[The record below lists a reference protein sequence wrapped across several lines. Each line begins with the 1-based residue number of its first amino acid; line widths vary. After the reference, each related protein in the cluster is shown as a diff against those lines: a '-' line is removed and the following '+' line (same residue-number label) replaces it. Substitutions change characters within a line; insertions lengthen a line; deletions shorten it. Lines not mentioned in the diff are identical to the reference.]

1 MSTSAPRNP
10 RSEQLADDTA
20 RRRRAIRA
28 ASRRRRW
35 SPTRIVAVAVVVLL
49 LIVGVQFAIHVVRT
63 DPRDARAIT
72 ERELRVN
79 TLQPGERVAVMTSAF
94 ERPAIDYFRATHGLL
109 VLTDRRLLFIGLQPR
124 DLVASGEGP
133 PTFEERDFPID
144 TLVPVR
150 AGRTFFHLA
159 RAIVVTGPGGAT
171 RAYGIP
177 SPAWH
182 DATVLLDS
190 VAARHKLLVAAGVRQ
205 KQARDRAEAER
216 RAAEAQARQ
225 PQYYLVQR
233 GDALAAI
240 AARWST
246 TPEQLRAWNGIT
258 GNTIK
263 VGQKLLVRPAH

>member
-1 MSTSAPRNP
+1 MH
-10 RSEQLADDTA
+10 
-20 RRRRAIRA
+20 A

-35 SPTRIVAVAVVVLL
+35 SPTRIVLVAVVVIL
-49 LIVGVQFAIHVVRT
+49 LIVGIQFAIHVVRT

-79 TLQPGERVAVMTSAF
+79 TLKPGEHVAVMTSAF
-94 ERPAIDYFRATHGLL
+94 KRPAIDYFRATHGLL
-109 VLTDRRLLFIGLQPR
+109 VLTDRRLLFLGLLPR
-124 DLVASGEGP
+124 DLVASSEGP
-133 PTFEERDFPID
+133 PTFEERDIPID
-144 TLVPVR
+144 TLVRVE

-159 RAIVVTGPGGAT
+159 RAVVISGPGGVS

-182 DATVLLDS
+182 DATVLIDS
-190 VAARHKLLVAAGVRQ
+190 VSARHKLLFAEGVRQ

-216 RAAEAQARQ
+216 RAAEAEARKA
-225 PQYYLVQR
+225 QYYVVQR

-246 TPEQLRAWNGIT
+246 TPEQLRAWNDIT

-263 VGQKLLVRPAH
+263 VGQKLLVRPAQ

>member
-1 MSTSAPRNP
+1 V
-10 RSEQLADDTA
+10 LA
-20 RRRRAIRA
+20 
-28 ASRRRRW
+28 
-35 SPTRIVAVAVVVLL
+35 AVFVLL
-49 LIVGVQFAIHVVRT
+49 LVVGIQFAVHVVRT
-63 DPRDARAIT
+63 DPRDAHAIT
-72 ERELRVN
+72 ERELRLN

-94 ERPAIDYFRATHGLL
+94 KRPAIDYFRATQGLL

-144 TLVPVR
+144 TLVRVQP
-150 AGRTFFHLA
+150 GRTFFQLA
-159 RAIVVTGPGGAT
+159 RAIVITTPDGVV

-190 VAARHKLLVAAGVRQ
+190 VAARHRILLAAGVRQ
-205 KQARDRAEAER
+205 KAARDRAEAER
-216 RAAEAQARQ
+216 RAAEAEARQ
-225 PQYYLVQR
+225 AQYYVVQR

-246 TPEQLRAWNGIT
+246 TPDQLRAWNGIS
-258 GNTIK
+258 GNTIR
-263 VGQKLLVRPAH
+263 VGQKLLVRPAR

>member
-1 MSTSAPRNP
+1 M
-10 RSEQLADDTA
+10 
-20 RRRRAIRA
+20 RA

-35 SPTRIVAVAVVVLL
+35 SPTKIVAVAAVIVLL
-49 LIVGVQFAIHVVRT
+49 VIGAEFAIHVVRT
-63 DPRDARAIT
+63 DPRDAHAIT

-79 TLQPGERVAVMTSAF
+79 TLRPGERVAAMTSAF

-109 VLTDRRLLFIGLQPR
+109 VLTDQRLLFLGLQPR
-124 DLVASGEGP
+124 ELIASGEGP
-133 PTFEERDFPID
+133 PTFEERDYPID
-144 TLVPVR
+144 TLVRVEP
-150 AGRTFFHLA
+150 GRTFFHLA
-159 RAIVVTGPGGAT
+159 RAIVIAGPNGSP

-190 VAARHKLLVAAGVRQ
+190 IAARHKLLYAAGVRA

-216 RAAEAQARQ
+216 RAAEAEARQ
-225 PQYYLVQR
+225 AQYYVVQR

-246 TPEQLRAWNGIT
+246 TPEQLRAWNKLPNNI
-258 GNTIK
+258 IK
-263 VGQKLLVRPAH
+263 VGQKLLVRPAP

>member
-1 MSTSAPRNP
+1 MI
-10 RSEQLADDTA
+10 LL
-20 RRRRAIRA
+20 
-28 ASRRRRW
+28 
-35 SPTRIVAVAVVVLL
+35 VV
-49 LIVGVQFAIHVVRT
+49 GAQFAIHVVRT

-79 TLQPGERVAVMTSAF
+79 TLQPGERVAAMTSAF
-94 ERPAIDYFRATHGLL
+94 KRPAIDYFRATQGLL
-109 VLTDRRLLFIGLQPR
+109 VLTDRRLLFLGLQPR
-124 DLVASGEGP
+124 DLVASSEGP

-144 TLVPVR
+144 TLVRVR
-150 AGRTFFHLA
+150 PGRTFFHLA
-159 RAIVVTGPGGAT
+159 RAIVITGPTGAT

-190 VAARHKLLVAAGVRQ
+190 VDARHKLLFAEGVRQ
-205 KQARDRAEAER
+205 KQARDRAAAER
-216 RAAEAQARQ
+216 RAAEAEARQ
-225 PQYYLVQR
+225 AQYYVVQR

-246 TPEQLRAWNGIT
+246 TPEQLRAWNDIT

-263 VGQKLLVRPAH
+263 VGQKLLVRPAAQ